1 MAGQRSCAIRAP
13 PNQGLG
19 AIDHATKVSGYVLS
33 APPQLQNYC
42 KYCSHF
48 KQSAVVPPLCIFHY
62 DATSLSVKPMKTLAS
77 LIAAALISFNVAA
90 ESLQD
95 LTPEEFMHYYVRVFN
110 EENLPALQ
118 SAYHFPHVK
127 IRSGQ
132 LVLFDDSMKPAV
144 DFAAIKRTGW
154 RYSRIHHVRVLAAN
168 TQSAMVEMRFSRFDA
183 ADKEILSQTSFYQ
196 LTKRSGFWQIISL
209 HDMGIGVSETRVK

>member
-1 MAGQRSCAIRAP
+1 
-13 PNQGLG
+13 
-19 AIDHATKVSGYVLS
+19 
-33 APPQLQNYC
+33 
-42 KYCSHF
+42 
-48 KQSAVVPPLCIFHY
+48 
-62 DATSLSVKPMKTLAS
+62 MKTLIS

-118 SAYHFPHVK
+118 SVYHFPHVK

-132 LVLFDDSMKPAV
+132 LVHFDDSMKPAV
-144 DFAAIKRTGW
+144 DFAAIKHTGW
-154 RYSRIHHVRVLAAN
+154 HYSRIHHVRVLAAN

-183 ADKEILSQTSFYQ
+183 ANKEILSQTSFYK
-196 LTKRSGFWQIISL
+196 LTKHSGFWQIISL
-209 HDMGIGVSETRVK
+209 HDMGTGVSETRVK

>member
-1 MAGQRSCAIRAP
+1 MGFF
-13 PNQGLG
+13 L
-19 AIDHATKVSGYVLS
+19 
-33 APPQLQNYC
+33 
-42 KYCSHF
+42 
-48 KQSAVVPPLCIFHY
+48 
-62 DATSLSVKPMKTLAS
+62 LSVRLKNSAYSNPMKKFVS
-77 LIAAALISFNVAA
+77 LIATALISLNAVA

-95 LTPEEFMHYYVRVFN
+95 LSPEAFMHYYVRIFN

-127 IRSGQ
+127 IRSGHM
-132 LVLFDDSMKPAV
+132 VYFEDSLKPAV
-144 DFAAIKRTGW
+144 DFDAIKRTGW
-154 RYSRIHHVRVLAAN
+154 RYSRIHHVSVLAEN

-209 HDMGIGVSETRVK
+209 HDMGTGTSETRAR